1 MWLGAALP
9 QVRRGGRA
17 EMIHR
22 AADRLAREHDPALGE
37 PNFDITKVE
46 AKSKIE
52 PDPRASD
59 LGRKMISGI
68 AILT

>member
-1 MWLGAALP
+1 
-9 QVRRGGRA
+9 
-17 EMIHR
+17 MIHR
-22 AADRLAREHDPALGE
+22 AADRLARDHDPALGE